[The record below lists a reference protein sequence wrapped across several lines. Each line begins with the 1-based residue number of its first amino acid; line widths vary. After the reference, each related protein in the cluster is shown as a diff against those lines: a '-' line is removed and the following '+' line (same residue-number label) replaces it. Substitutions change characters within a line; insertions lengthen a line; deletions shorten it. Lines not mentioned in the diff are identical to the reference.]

1 MVAIAVPAQPG
12 AAVLGSLSPAA
23 IEGGNHKLA
32 HVRGAI
38 GGSMSPAAN
47 GGNQTFVHLGKKE
60 ERERRLKRN
69 GVMRRKEEGVKYEEP
84 EGEDEETYIYI

>member
-23 IEGGNHKLA
+23 IEGGNHNLA

-60 ERERRLKRN
+60 EREREEVEKKR
-69 GVMRRKEEGVKYEEP
+69 GDAPKRGG
-84 EGEDEETYIYI
+84 GEV